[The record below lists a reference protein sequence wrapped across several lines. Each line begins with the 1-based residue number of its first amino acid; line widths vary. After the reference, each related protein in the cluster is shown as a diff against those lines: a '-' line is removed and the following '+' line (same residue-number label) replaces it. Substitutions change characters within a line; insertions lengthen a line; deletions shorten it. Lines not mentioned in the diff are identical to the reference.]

1 MTCLFVSDCYKMECY
16 NDFFLSLNKA
26 NLISDVSDMT
36 DELSAATEA
45 QTQEVK

>member
-16 NDFFLSLNKA
+16 NHFFQSLNKA